1 MLSSWNK
8 VIIII
13 INTNGFGV
21 AGLFQCGSIILREW
35 YILKDFKTQ
44 LKVSFLHIFQKLKNI

>member
-13 INTNGFGV
+13 I
-21 AGLFQCGSIILREW
+21 IITSVKYDKRP
-35 YILKDFKTQ
+35 ITRAIFIN
-44 LKVSFLHIFQKLKNI
+44 KVGH

>member
-13 INTNGFGV
+13 HAYCIPWCVQATIRVEAKSGNASESQNKIKGQIS
-21 AGLFQCGSIILREW
+21 A
-35 YILKDFKTQ
+35 K
-44 LKVSFLHIFQKLKNI
+44 